1 MIERRGILSVLK
13 KKTLLTILKILV
25 PIFILLLLR
34 FEAKELF
41 KDFNWDLLNIYL
53 DRLTIQNIV
62 LILLLGLICLF
73 PMYFYDVIL
82 LKIFNIHIPKRKLVF
97 YSLSAN
103 SFSNLVGFG
112 GVAGATLRSYYY
124 SGYLEN
130 NTPYIR
136 VIAKLALFFLTG
148 LSILSWLIVFSDFH
162 VYSEI
167 RLIKWAVFAIAA
179 YSIVLGLSFFFVK
192 SFWNMEKLKRG
203 FVSELIAVSIFEWLF
218 VVICIWGIANI
229 LGVFIPFST
238 IFPIVIISA
247 CAGIMSLIPGGIGSF
262 DLVFLIGMETKGIPT
277 ELSLLIIMFYR
288 LSYYLFPVLL
298 STPFLIYRLLWR
310 KKRQK

>member
-1 MIERRGILSVLK
+1 MIERRGNLSVVK
-13 KKTLLTILKILV
+13 KKTIFTLLKILI
-25 PIFILLLLR
+25 PILILLLLQ

-53 DRLTIQNIV
+53 DRLTIKN
-62 LILLLGLICLF
+62 LILILILGLVCLS

-82 LKIFNIHIPKRKLVF
+82 LKIFNIRIPKRKLIF

-124 SGYLEN
+124 SRYLQN
-130 NTPYIR
+130 DTPYIR
-136 VIAKLALFFLTG
+136 VIAKLSLFFLTG
-148 LSILSWLIVFSDFH
+148 LSILTWLIVFSDFH

-167 RLIKWAVFAIAA
+167 KLIKLAVFAIAA
-179 YSIVLGLSFFFVK
+179 YTLVLAVSYFFGK
-192 SFWNMEKLKRG
+192 SFWNLEILNRNYIT
-203 FVSELIAVSIFEWLF
+203 ELIAISIFEWLF

-229 LGVFIPFST
+229 LGVYVAFST

-298 STPFLIYRLLWR
+298 STPFLLYQVVWR
-310 KKRQK
+310 KKRH